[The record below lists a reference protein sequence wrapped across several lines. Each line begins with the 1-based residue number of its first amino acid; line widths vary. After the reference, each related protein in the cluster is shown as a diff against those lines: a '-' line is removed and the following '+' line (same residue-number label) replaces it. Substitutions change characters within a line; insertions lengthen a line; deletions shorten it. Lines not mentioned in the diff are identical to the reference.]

1 MIRRTLLGLACLLAL
16 ASTQAIALE
25 VVATSPSMGA
35 LVREVA
41 GSRADLTVLAGPN
54 RDLHRLQAKPT
65 MMRALRGAD
74 LVVAIGADLEVG
86 WLPVAI
92 SSAANPKILPGT
104 NGYFE
109 AAAQVPLL
117 DVGGAADRARGDV
130 HPVGNPHVN
139 MDPVR
144 MADVAEAL
152 AERLAL
158 IDPAG
163 ASQYRRRADAFAG
176 KVDRRV
182 SSWRDGLAGAPGVIL
197 YHRDAIYL
205 LDRFGVPLLGTIEP
219 IPGVP
224 PTGRQISVLTSE
236 HRGEVV
242 GLWSANGCG
251 KSTVLNAIGRSARVF
266 GGAVER
272 APGLTLAYQE
282 QQPVRL
288 PLMPMT
294 GSDILRAAGADQREV
309 PKALTAIMD
318 RRLDTL
324 SGGQYQLLCVWAA
337 LGSAMDLVLL
347 DEPTNNLDPRTE
359 TLLILPR

>member
-1 MIRRTLLGLACLLAL
+1 MIQRIPLVLVGLLTLAAMRASAL
-16 ASTQAIALE
+16 D

-41 GSRADLTVLAGPN
+41 PRAALTVLAGSN
-54 RDLHRLQAKPT
+54 RDLHTLQARPT

-74 LVVAIGADLEVG
+74 LVVALGAELEVG

-92 SSAANPKILPGT
+92 RSAANPGILPGT

-117 DVGGAADRARGDV
+117 DVGGSADRALGDV

-139 MDPVR
+139 MDPLR
-144 MADVAEAL
+144 MATVGRAL

-163 ASQYRRRADAFAG
+163 ADGYRRAAEAFAG
-176 KVDRRV
+176 KVEQRV
-182 SSWRDGLAGAPGVIL
+182 GGWRGKLAGAPGVVL

-224 PTGRQISVLTSE
+224 PTGRQISELTSALKG
-236 HRGEVV
+236 RPGIVIYAPYQ
-242 GLWSANGCG
+242 SPQAP
-251 KSTVLNAIGRSARVF
+251 KSLATNLGWQAVMLSLEPPQGADGDGYLAHIGRWVD
-266 GGAVER
+266 
-272 APGLTLAYQE
+272 TLA
-282 QQPVRL
+282 
-288 PLMPMT
+288 
-294 GSDILRAAGADQREV
+294 GA
-309 PKALTAIMD
+309 K
-318 RRLDTL
+318 
-324 SGGQYQLLCVWAA
+324 
-337 LGSAMDLVLL
+337 
-347 DEPTNNLDPRTE
+347 
-359 TLLILPR
+359 